1 MSKSKIRETPLT
13 PAPAIPAAFW
23 LALGR
28 AAWNALRR
36 MLARPGPLTLEG
48 FIFILLAFGIGLAAT
63 NTGTNLLYLIFSLM
77 LAFLI
82 VSGFV
87 SIRTLK
93 KIQVARSLP
102 RHIVAGE
109 TVDIRVTVRNNK
121 RLAGS
126 CGLQI
131 SDMLRDGTVAGCC
144 YFLRVPPRG
153 EASAVYRCI
162 FHRRGL
168 YSFHRL
174 VVATTYP
181 FGLVRRSFSIHAE
194 LEVLVYPQILPWERL
209 GFDTPPDLGE
219 RESRRK
225 GEGTSLYGLR
235 EQQPGEGARWIHWK
249 KTAQTGRLMRREF
262 EAEEKK
268 NICLVL
274 DNGLRDPADPKQ
286 IEAFEHAVI
295 LAASVAHHLLLSE
308 HQVELVTR
316 SGRIAY
322 NAGAHQRY
330 RILRAL
336 ALIQPVATTEEK
348 PLRLVVAGDAATIVI
363 RCKGLGDRVV
373 YPRGAQVFV
382 VGPPSESAGSGESVR
397 AEPVHAGR
405 PEAAVS

>member
-1 MSKSKIRETPLT
+1 MAQSVWKV
-13 PAPAIPAAFW
+13 
-23 LALGR
+23 
-28 AAWNALRR
+28 LRR

-77 LAFLI
+77 LAFLV

-87 SIRTLK
+87 SVRTLK
-93 KIQVARSLP
+93 KIKVERSLP

-121 RLAGS
+121 RLACS
-126 CGLQI
+126 YGLQV
-131 SDMLRDGTVAGCC
+131 SDTLRDGTVAGCC

-153 EASAVYRCI
+153 EASAVYPCV

-168 YSFHRL
+168 YPFYRL
-174 VVATTYP
+174 VVTTTYP
-181 FGLVRRSFSIHAE
+181 FGLVRRSVSIAANQD
-194 LEVLVYPQILPWERL
+194 VLVYPQILPWERL
-209 GFDTPPDLGE
+209 GLESPPDLGE

-225 GEGTSLYGLR
+225 GAGTSLYGLR
-235 EQQPGEGARWIHWK
+235 EQHPSEGARWIHWK
-249 KTAQTGRLMRREF
+249 KTAQTDRLMRREF

-268 NICLVL
+268 NVCLVL
-274 DNGLRDPADPKQ
+274 DNGLHDPGDPAQ

-295 LAASVAHHLLLSE
+295 LTASVAHHLLRSD

-322 NAGAHQRY
+322 NTGPHQRY

-336 ALIQPVATTEEK
+336 ALIQPVVLTDEK
-348 PLRLVVAGDAATIVI
+348 PLRLVGGADAATIVF
-363 RCKGLGDRVV
+363 RCEGQGDRVR

-382 VGPPSESAGSGESVR
+382 VGPPPPNAASGESIR
-397 AEPVHAGR
+397 AEPVHR
-405 PEAAVS
+405 RQPEAAGV